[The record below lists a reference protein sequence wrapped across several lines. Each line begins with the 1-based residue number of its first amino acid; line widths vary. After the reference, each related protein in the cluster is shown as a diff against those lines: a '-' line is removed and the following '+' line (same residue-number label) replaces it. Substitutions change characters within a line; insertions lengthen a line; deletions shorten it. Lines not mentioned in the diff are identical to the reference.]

1 MSRSKKTGKY
11 TQSKHDKISM
21 NMKPP
26 FKEMLEEIRI
36 KSEAVKGEPITRTQ
50 AIEEAIYGFHA
61 LLKLSEEKAMKQH
74 ERREVTQDQLEQ
86 LN

>member
-26 FKEMLEEIRI
+26 FKEMLEEIRL
-36 KSEAVKGEPITRTQ
+36 KSEASRGEPITRTQ
-50 AIEEAIYGFHA
+50 AIEEAIYGFHTF
-61 LLKLSEEKAMKQH
+61 LRLTEEKAMKQH
-74 ERREVTQDQLEQ
+74 EQLEQ
-86 LN
+86 IK